1 MILEIVKY
9 GHPALR
15 TKGAR
20 IAKADDKIRQL
31 AEDMLDTMEAA
42 NGVGLAAQQVGV
54 PIQLTVIDVSGIED
68 RPSTMTIGGRPVPVD
83 EHMPLVL
90 MNPELMLSKERES
103 GNEGCLSFPE
113 MNAEIVRA
121 AGVRARA
128 QLLDGSTIEFEATG
142 LLARALQHETDHLH
156 GILFID
162 RMNSAS
168 KVSLAG
174 KLKRLQKESRA

>member
-20 IAKADDKIRQL
+20 VSKIDEKIHQL

-54 PIQLTVIDVSGIED
+54 PIQLTVIDVAGIED
-68 RPSTMTIGGRPVPVD
+68 RPSTMLIGGRPVSVD
-83 EHMPLVL
+83 EHMPLIL
-90 MNPELMLSKERES
+90 LNPELTLSKDRES

-121 AGVRARA
+121 AAVKTKA

-168 KVSLAG
+168 KASLAG
-174 KLKRLQKESRA
+174 KLKRLQKEANG